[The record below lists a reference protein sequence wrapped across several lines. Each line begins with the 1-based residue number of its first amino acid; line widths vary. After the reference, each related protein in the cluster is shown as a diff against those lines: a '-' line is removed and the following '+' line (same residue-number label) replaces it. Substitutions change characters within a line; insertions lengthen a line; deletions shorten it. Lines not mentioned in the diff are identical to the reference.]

1 MWLGRQSP
9 KTHVDM
15 WIACDYT
22 KRMPVMVQ
30 IRNVPDE
37 LHRKMKSRAA
47 LAGMSLSEY
56 LLNVMRMAA
65 ERPTVEE
72 FEARL
77 ATRAPVMTTE
87 APVDIIRAWRDASE
101 LDRS

>member
-1 MWLGRQSP
+1 
-9 KTHVDM
+9 
-15 WIACDYT
+15 
-22 KRMPVMVQ
+22 MVE

-47 LAGMSLSEY
+47 LAGMLLSEY
-56 LLNVMRMAA
+56 LLNEIRMAA
-65 ERPTVEE
+65 ERPIVEE
-72 FEARL
+72 FQARL

-87 APVDIIRAWRDASE
+87 APVDIIRARRDALE

>member
-1 MWLGRQSP
+1 M
-9 KTHVDM
+9 
-15 WIACDYT
+15 
-22 KRMPVMVQ
+22 MVE

-47 LAGMSLSEY
+47 LAGMLLSEY
-56 LLNVMRMAA
+56 LLNEIRMAA
-65 ERPTVEE
+65 ERPIVEE
-72 FEARL
+72 FQARL

-87 APVDIIRAWRDASE
+87 APVDIIRARRDALE